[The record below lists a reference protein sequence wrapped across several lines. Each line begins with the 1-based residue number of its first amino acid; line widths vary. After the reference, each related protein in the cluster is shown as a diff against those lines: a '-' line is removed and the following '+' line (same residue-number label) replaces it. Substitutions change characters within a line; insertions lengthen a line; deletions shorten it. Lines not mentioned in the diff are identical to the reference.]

1 MSAPVRLAK
10 RVAELA
16 DCSRSE
22 AEQYIQG
29 GWVSVDGRVIDRP
42 QHMVEG
48 EVVTLD
54 PAAKLAA
61 AEPATLLFHKP
72 AGFDAFGTADAAVP
86 LLDADARWDEDGSGV
101 RMLQRHFHRLTPL
114 ASVSSGASGL
124 IVLTQDGRVWRRLT
138 EDLDG
143 IEQEFVVE
151 VTGTLPIYGLG
162 RLKHGLQFDGRSLPP
177 CKVSWQNETRL
188 RFAIKG
194 VRPGQLRD
202 MCAQVGLGVVSIRR
216 LRIGRIALSK
226 MPVGAWR
233 YLPVNERF

>member
-1 MSAPVRLAK
+1 MSDPVRLAK
-10 RVAELA
+10 RVAELIE
-16 DCSRSE
+16 CSRSE

-29 GWVSVDGRVIDRP
+29 GWVSVDGRVVERP
-42 QHMVEG
+42 QHLVTNEA
-48 EVVTLD
+48 VVLD
-54 PAAKLAA
+54 PAAKLAI

-72 AGFDAFGTADAAVP
+72 AGFDAFAISDAVVP
-86 LLDADARWDEDGSGV
+86 YVDAHTRWDEDGSGV
-101 RMLQRHFHRLTPL
+101 RLLQRHFHRLTPL
-114 ASVSSGASGL
+114 APLEPEASGL

-162 RLKHGLQFDGRSLPP
+162 RLKHGLQHDGHTLPP

-216 LRIGRIALSK
+216 LRIGRVALAK

-233 YLPVNERF
+233 YLPVDERF